1 MTADE
6 ALNREESDAAARK
19 VKLQEE
25 SKELRGRM
33 DSNIEKYKFTW

>member
-1 MTADE
+1 VTADE

-25 SKELRGRM
+25 SR
-33 DSNIEKYKFTW
+33 KYKFTW